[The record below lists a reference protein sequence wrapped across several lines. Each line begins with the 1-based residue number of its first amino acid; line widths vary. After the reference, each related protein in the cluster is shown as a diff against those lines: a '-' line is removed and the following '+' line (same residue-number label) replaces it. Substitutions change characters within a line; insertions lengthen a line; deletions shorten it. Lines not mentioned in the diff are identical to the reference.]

1 MSCRTKRGGRSNRR
15 SSSNLGRI
23 TATTIAVAVA
33 FTIAGYIAS
42 LWLLGGPGST
52 DFRTDRDFRTDAM
65 IDGCSAL
72 VNPPGLVEVGE
83 PFRLTVKIDRGKCS
97 QLSFRGDSIKSSR
110 LRLTTIP
117 LGDYVE
123 AKLQAQDEM
132 KVKAESVPSKP
143 IPDAGGA
150 SWTWELIA
158 TEAGSYDISLQFVHR
173 AANNDKD
180 VAESNAEY
188 FTIEAA
194 EGDWAFFEKVAT
206 KISEVLTNATV
217 MVGTV
222 SALITAILMFG
233 WKNRRTSTD
242 TESSSDGTE

>member
-173 AANNDKD
+173 AASNDKD